1 VYVKYAFL
9 KIRRKLMKILVI
21 NCGSSSLKYQLFD
34 MTDESV
40 LCKGLVE
47 RIGIEG
53 SKLTHKVGN
62 EKLVVEEAMKDHTAA
77 IKHVFDA
84 LVHEKFGVVKSLD
97 EVNAIGHRVLHGGDK
112 LTASTIIDENV
123 KAKVR
128 EFIKFGPLHNPANLM
143 GIEACESL
151 VPGKQN
157 VAVFDTAF
165 HQTMPARTFM
175 YAIPY
180 EYYEDYRLRKFGF
193 HGTSHRY
200 VTLRT
205 AELLKTDK
213 KNLNIITVHLGN
225 GSSIAA
231 IKNGECYDTT
241 MGLTP
246 LEGLVM
252 GTRSGD
258 LDPTVMTFLMNEKG
272 YSADEMNQ
280 ILNKKSGV
288 LGVSGLSSDFRD
300 LEEAAEKGNERAQ
313 LALDMFITRVR
324 RYVGGFMA
332 ELGHVDAISFA
343 GGIGENSASMRK
355 LILENMEEYGI
366 IIDDAKNDTRE
377 EAVIS
382 ADNSRV
388 KVLVVPTNEE
398 LMIARDTMN
407 LVK

>member
-1 VYVKYAFL
+1 
-9 KIRRKLMKILVI
+9 MKVLVI

-53 SKLTHKVGN
+53 SKLTHKVNG
-62 EKLVVEEAMKDHTAA
+62 EKLVVEKPMKDHTEA
-77 IKHVFDA
+77 INHVFDA
-84 LVHEKFGVVKSLD
+84 LLDEKYGVIKSLD
-97 EVNAIGHRVLHGGDK
+97 EVSAIGHRVLHGGDK
-112 LTASTIIDENV
+112 LTESCIIDDKV
-123 KAKVR
+123 KDKIR

-143 GIEACESL
+143 GIEACEKL
-151 VPGKQN
+151 APGKKN
-157 VAVFDTAF
+157 IAVFDTAF
-165 HQTMPARTFM
+165 HQTMPAKTFM

-200 VTLRT
+200 ITLRT
-205 AELLKTDK
+205 QQLLDK
-213 KNLNIITVHLGN
+213 EDINIITVHLGN

-231 IKNGECYDTT
+231 VKDGKCYDTS

-246 LEGLVM
+246 LEGLLM

-288 LGVSGLSSDFRD
+288 LGVSGISSDFRD
-300 LEEAAEKGNERAQ
+300 LEEEAEKGNDRAQ
-313 LALDMFITRVR
+313 LALDMFIERVK
-324 RYVGGFMA
+324 RYIGGYMA
-332 ELGHVDAISFA
+332 ELGHVDAICFA
-343 GGIGENSASMRK
+343 GGIGENSSSMRK
-355 LILENMEEYGI
+355 DILNTFEELGVKL
-366 IIDDAKNDTRE
+366 DLEKNNTRE
-377 EAVIS
+377 EALIS
-382 ADNSRV
+382 ADDSKV
-388 KVLVVPTNEE
+388 KVYVVPTNEE
-398 LMIARDTMN
+398 LMIARDT
-407 LVK
+407 LDLAK

>member
-1 VYVKYAFL
+1 
-9 KIRRKLMKILVI
+9 MKVLVI

-53 SKLTHKVGN
+53 SKLTHKVNG
-62 EKLVVEEAMKDHTAA
+62 EKLVVEEPMKDHTEA
-77 IKHVFDA
+77 INHVFDA
-84 LVHEKFGVVKSLD
+84 LLDEKYGVIKSLD
-97 EVNAIGHRVLHGGDK
+97 EVSAIGHRVLHGGDK
-112 LTASTIIDENV
+112 LTESCIIDDKV
-123 KAKVR
+123 KDKIR

-143 GIEACESL
+143 GIEACEKL
-151 VPGKQN
+151 APGKKN
-157 VAVFDTAF
+157 IAVFDTAF
-165 HQTMPARTFM
+165 HQTMPAKTFM

-200 VTLRT
+200 ITLRT
-205 AELLKTDK
+205 QQLLGKEDI
-213 KNLNIITVHLGN
+213 NIITVHLGN

-231 IKNGECYDTT
+231 VKDGKCYDTS

-246 LEGLVM
+246 LEGLLM

-288 LGVSGLSSDFRD
+288 LGVSGISSDFRD
-300 LEEAAEKGNERAQ
+300 LEEEAEKGNDRAQ
-313 LALDMFITRVR
+313 LALDMFIERVK
-324 RYVGGFMA
+324 RYIGGYMA
-332 ELGHVDAISFA
+332 ELGHVDAICFA
-343 GGIGENSASMRK
+343 GGIGENSSSMRK
-355 LILENMEEYGI
+355 DILDTFEELGVKL
-366 IIDDAKNDTRE
+366 DLEKNNTRE
-377 EAVIS
+377 EALIS
-382 ADNSRV
+382 ADDSKV
-388 KVLVVPTNEE
+388 KVYVVPTNEE
-398 LMIARDTMN
+398 LMIARDT
-407 LVK
+407 LDLAK

>member
-1 VYVKYAFL
+1 
-9 KIRRKLMKILVI
+9 MKVLVI

-53 SKLTHKVGN
+53 SKLTHKVNG
-62 EKLVVEEAMKDHTAA
+62 EKLVVEEPMKDHTEA
-77 IKHVFDA
+77 INHVFDA
-84 LVHEKFGVVKSLD
+84 LLDEKYGVIKSLD
-97 EVNAIGHRVLHGGDK
+97 EVSAIGHRVLHGGDK
-112 LTASTIIDENV
+112 LTESCIIDEKV
-123 KAKVR
+123 KDKIR

-143 GIEACESL
+143 GIEACEKL
-151 VPGKQN
+151 APGKKN
-157 VAVFDTAF
+157 IAVFDTAF
-165 HQTMPARTFM
+165 HQTMPAKTYM

-200 VTLRT
+200 ITLRT
-205 AELLKTDK
+205 QQLLGKEDI
-213 KNLNIITVHLGN
+213 NIITVHLGN

-231 IKNGECYDTT
+231 VKEGKCYDTS

-246 LEGLVM
+246 LEGLLM

-288 LGVSGLSSDFRD
+288 LGVSGISSDFRD
-300 LEEAAEKGNERAQ
+300 LEEEAEKGNDRAQ
-313 LALDMFITRVR
+313 LALDMFIERVK
-324 RYVGGFMA
+324 RYIGGYMA
-332 ELGHVDAISFA
+332 ELGHVDAICFA
-343 GGIGENSASMRK
+343 GGIGENSSSMRK
-355 LILENMEEYGI
+355 DILDTFEELGVKL
-366 IIDDAKNDTRE
+366 DLEKNNTRE
-377 EAVIS
+377 EALIS
-382 ADNSRV
+382 ADDSKV
-388 KVLVVPTNEE
+388 KVYVVPTNEE
-398 LMIARDTMN
+398 LMIARDT
-407 LVK
+407 LDLAK

>member
-1 VYVKYAFL
+1 
-9 KIRRKLMKILVI
+9 MKVLVI

-53 SKLTHKVGN
+53 SKLTHKVNG
-62 EKLVVEEAMKDHTAA
+62 EKLVVEKPMKDHTEA
-77 IKHVFDA
+77 INHVFDA
-84 LVHEKFGVVKSLD
+84 LLDEKYGVIKSLD
-97 EVNAIGHRVLHGGDK
+97 EVSAIGHRVLHGGDK
-112 LTASTIIDENV
+112 LTESCIIDDKV
-123 KAKVR
+123 KDKIR

-143 GIEACESL
+143 GIEACEKL
-151 VPGKQN
+151 APGKKN
-157 VAVFDTAF
+157 IAVFDTAF
-165 HQTMPARTFM
+165 HQTMPAKTFM

-200 VTLRT
+200 ITLRT
-205 AELLKTDK
+205 QQLLDK
-213 KNLNIITVHLGN
+213 EDINIITVHLGN

-231 IKNGECYDTT
+231 VKDGKCYDTS

-246 LEGLVM
+246 LEGLLM

-288 LGVSGLSSDFRD
+288 LGVSGISSDFRD
-300 LEEAAEKGNERAQ
+300 LEEEAEKGNDRAQ
-313 LALDMFITRVR
+313 LALDMFIERVK
-324 RYVGGFMA
+324 RYIGGYMA
-332 ELGHVDAISFA
+332 ELGRVDAICFA
-343 GGIGENSASMRK
+343 GGIGENSSSMRK
-355 LILENMEEYGI
+355 DILNTFEELGVKL
-366 IIDDAKNDTRE
+366 DLEKNNTRE
-377 EAVIS
+377 EALIS
-382 ADNSRV
+382 ADDSKV
-388 KVLVVPTNEE
+388 KVYVVPTNEE
-398 LMIARDTMN
+398 LMIARDT
-407 LVK
+407 LDLAK

>member
-1 VYVKYAFL
+1 
-9 KIRRKLMKILVI
+9 MKVLVI
-21 NCGSSSLKYQLFD
+21 NCGSSSLKYQLMNPETREVFA
-34 MTDESV
+34 
-40 LCKGLVE
+40 KGLCE
-47 RIGIEG
+47 RIGIDG
-53 SKLTHKVGN
+53 SRMEYEVPAKDYEVKIEKPMPTHK
-62 EKLVVEEAMKDHTAA
+62 EALELVINA
-77 IKHVFDA
+77 ITDKEH
-84 LVHEKFGVVKSLD
+84 GVIASVD
-97 EVNAIGHRVLHGGDK
+97 EVEAIGHRMVHGGETFASSVL
-112 LTASTIIDENV
+112 LTEEAMAAVEANNEL
-123 KAKVR
+123 A
-128 EFIKFGPLHNPANLM
+128 PLHNPANLM
-143 GIEACESL
+143 GVRTCMAL
-151 VPGKQN
+151 MPGKPN
-157 VAVFDTAF
+157 VGVFDTAF

>member
-1 VYVKYAFL
+1 
-9 KIRRKLMKILVI
+9 MKVLVI

-53 SKLTHKVGN
+53 SKLTHKVNG
-62 EKLVVEEAMKDHTAA
+62 EKLVVEEPMKDHTEA
-77 IKHVFDA
+77 INHVFDA
-84 LVHEKFGVVKSLD
+84 LLDEKYGVIKSLD
-97 EVNAIGHRVLHGGDK
+97 EVSAIGHRVLHGGDK
-112 LTASTIIDENV
+112 LTESCIIDDKV
-123 KAKVR
+123 KDKIR

-143 GIEACESL
+143 GIEACEKL
-151 VPGKQN
+151 APGKKN
-157 VAVFDTAF
+157 IAVFDTAF
-165 HQTMPARTFM
+165 HQTMPAKTFM

-200 VTLRT
+200 ITLRT
-205 AELLKTDK
+205 QQLLGKEDI
-213 KNLNIITVHLGN
+213 NIITVHLGN

-231 IKNGECYDTT
+231 VKNGKCYDTS

-246 LEGLVM
+246 LEGLLM

-288 LGVSGLSSDFRD
+288 LGVSGISSDFRD
-300 LEEAAEKGNERAQ
+300 LEEEAEKGNDRAQ
-313 LALDMFITRVR
+313 LALDMFIERVK
-324 RYVGGFMA
+324 RYIGGYMA
-332 ELGHVDAISFA
+332 ELGHVDTICFA
-343 GGIGENSASMRK
+343 GGIGENSSSMRK
-355 LILENMEEYGI
+355 DILDTFEELGVKL
-366 IIDDAKNDTRE
+366 DLEKNNTRE
-377 EAVIS
+377 EALIS
-382 ADNSRV
+382 ADDSKV
-388 KVLVVPTNEE
+388 KVYVVPTNEE
-398 LMIARDTMN
+398 LMIARDT
-407 LVK
+407 LELAK

>member
-1 VYVKYAFL
+1 
-9 KIRRKLMKILVI
+9 MKILVI

-53 SKLTHKVGN
+53 SKLTHKVGS

-84 LVHEKFGVVKSLD
+84 LVDEKYGVVKSLD

-112 LTASTIIDENV
+112 LTASCIIDENV
-123 KAKVR
+123 KAKVK

-151 VPGKQN
+151 VPGKKN
-157 VAVFDTAF
+157 IAVFDTAF

-205 AELLKTDK
+205 AELLNTDK
-213 KNLNIITVHLGN
+213 KNLNVITVHLGN

-246 LEGLVM
+246 LEGLLM

-258 LDPTVMTFLMNEKG
+258 IDPTVMTFLMNEKG

-332 ELGHVDAISFA
+332 ELGHIDAISFA
-343 GGIGENSASMRK
+343 GGIGENSVSMRK

>member
-1 VYVKYAFL
+1 
-9 KIRRKLMKILVI
+9 MKILVI

-53 SKLTHKVGN
+53 SKLTHKVNG
-62 EKLVVEEAMKDHTAA
+62 EKLVVEEPMKDHTEA
-77 IKHVFDA
+77 INHVFDA
-84 LVHEKFGVVKSLD
+84 LLDEKYGVIKSLD
-97 EVNAIGHRVLHGGDK
+97 EVSAIGHRVLHGGDK
-112 LTASTIIDENV
+112 LTESCIIDDKV
-123 KAKVR
+123 KDKIR

-143 GIEACESL
+143 GIEACEKL
-151 VPGKQN
+151 APGKKN
-157 VAVFDTAF
+157 IAVFDTAF
-165 HQTMPARTFM
+165 HQTMPAKTFM

-200 VTLRT
+200 ITLRT
-205 AELLKTDK
+205 QQLLDK
-213 KNLNIITVHLGN
+213 EDINIITVHLGN

-231 IKNGECYDTT
+231 VKDGKCYDTS

-246 LEGLVM
+246 LEGLLM

-288 LGVSGLSSDFRD
+288 LGVSGISSDFRD
-300 LEEAAEKGNERAQ
+300 LEEEAEKGNDRAQ
-313 LALDMFITRVR
+313 LALDMFIERVK
-324 RYVGGFMA
+324 RYIGGYMA
-332 ELGHVDAISFA
+332 ELGHVDAICFA
-343 GGIGENSASMRK
+343 GGIGENSSSMRK
-355 LILENMEEYGI
+355 DILDTFEELGVKL
-366 IIDDAKNDTRE
+366 DLEKNNTRE
-377 EAVIS
+377 EALIS
-382 ADNSRV
+382 ADDSKV
-388 KVLVVPTNEE
+388 KVYVVPTNEE
-398 LMIARDTMN
+398 LMIARDT
-407 LVK
+407 LELAK

>member
-1 VYVKYAFL
+1 
-9 KIRRKLMKILVI
+9 MKVLVI

-53 SKLTHKVGN
+53 SKLTHKVNG
-62 EKLVVEEAMKDHTAA
+62 EKLVVEESMKDHTEA
-77 IKHVFDA
+77 INHVFDA
-84 LVHEKFGVVKSLD
+84 LLDEKYGVIKSLD
-97 EVNAIGHRVLHGGDK
+97 EVSAIGHRVLHGGDK
-112 LTASTIIDENV
+112 LTESCIIDDKV
-123 KAKVR
+123 KDKIR

-143 GIEACESL
+143 GIEACEKL
-151 VPGKQN
+151 APGKKN
-157 VAVFDTAF
+157 IAVFDTAF
-165 HQTMPARTFM
+165 HQTMPAKTFM

-200 VTLRT
+200 ITLRT
-205 AELLKTDK
+205 QQLLDK
-213 KNLNIITVHLGN
+213 EDINIITVHLGN

-231 IKNGECYDTT
+231 VKDGKCYDTS

-246 LEGLVM
+246 LEGLLM

-288 LGVSGLSSDFRD
+288 LGVSGISSDFRD
-300 LEEAAEKGNERAQ
+300 LEEEAQKGNDRAQ
-313 LALDMFITRVR
+313 LALDMFIERVK
-324 RYVGGFMA
+324 RYIGGYMA
-332 ELGHVDAISFA
+332 ELGHVDAICFA
-343 GGIGENSASMRK
+343 GGIGENSSSMRK
-355 LILENMEEYGI
+355 DILNTFEELGVKL
-366 IIDDAKNDTRE
+366 DLEKNNTRE
-377 EAVIS
+377 EALIS
-382 ADNSRV
+382 ADDSKV
-388 KVLVVPTNEE
+388 KVYVVPTNEE
-398 LMIARDTMN
+398 LMIARDT
-407 LVK
+407 LDLAK

>member
-1 VYVKYAFL
+1 
-9 KIRRKLMKILVI
+9 MKVLVI

-53 SKLTHKVGN
+53 SKLTHKVNG
-62 EKLVVEEAMKDHTAA
+62 EKLVVEEPMKDHTEA
-77 IKHVFDA
+77 INHVFDA
-84 LVHEKFGVVKSLD
+84 LLDEKYGVIKSLD
-97 EVNAIGHRVLHGGDK
+97 EVSAIGHRVLHGGDK
-112 LTASTIIDENV
+112 LTESCIIDDKV
-123 KAKVR
+123 KDKIK

-143 GIEACESL
+143 GIEACEKL
-151 VPGKQN
+151 APGKKN
-157 VAVFDTAF
+157 IAVFDTAF
-165 HQTMPARTFM
+165 HQTMPAKTFM

-200 VTLRT
+200 ITLRT
-205 AELLKTDK
+205 QQLLDK
-213 KNLNIITVHLGN
+213 EDINIITVHLGN

-231 IKNGECYDTT
+231 VKDGKCYDTS

-246 LEGLVM
+246 LEGLLM

-288 LGVSGLSSDFRD
+288 LGVSGISSDFRD
-300 LEEAAEKGNERAQ
+300 LEEEAEKGNDRAQ
-313 LALDMFITRVR
+313 LALDMFIERVK
-324 RYVGGFMA
+324 RYIGGYMA
-332 ELGHVDAISFA
+332 ELGHVDAICFA
-343 GGIGENSASMRK
+343 GGIGENSSSMRK
-355 LILENMEEYGI
+355 DILNTFEELGVKL
-366 IIDDAKNDTRE
+366 DLEKNNTRE
-377 EAVIS
+377 EALIS
-382 ADNSRV
+382 ADDSKV
-388 KVLVVPTNEE
+388 KVYVVPTNEE
-398 LMIARDTMN
+398 LMIARDT
-407 LVK
+407 LDLAK

>member
-1 VYVKYAFL
+1 
-9 KIRRKLMKILVI
+9 MKVLVI

-53 SKLTHKVGN
+53 SKLTHKVNG
-62 EKLVVEEAMKDHTAA
+62 EKLVVEEPMKDHTEA
-77 IKHVFDA
+77 INHVFDA
-84 LVHEKFGVVKSLD
+84 LLDEKYGVIKSLD
-97 EVNAIGHRVLHGGDK
+97 EVSAIGHRVLHGGDK
-112 LTASTIIDENV
+112 LTESCIIDDKV
-123 KAKVR
+123 KDKIR

-143 GIEACESL
+143 GIEACEKL
-151 VPGKQN
+151 APGKKN
-157 VAVFDTAF
+157 IAVFDTAF
-165 HQTMPARTFM
+165 HQTMPAKTYM

-200 VTLRT
+200 ITLRT
-205 AELLKTDK
+205 QQLLDK
-213 KNLNIITVHLGN
+213 EDINIITVHLGN

-231 IKNGECYDTT
+231 VKDGKCYDTS

-246 LEGLVM
+246 LEGLLM

-288 LGVSGLSSDFRD
+288 LGVSGISSDFRD
-300 LEEAAEKGNERAQ
+300 VEEEAEKGNDRAQ
-313 LALDMFITRVR
+313 LALDMFIERVK
-324 RYVGGFMA
+324 RYIGGYMA
-332 ELGHVDAISFA
+332 ELGHVDAICFA
-343 GGIGENSASMRK
+343 GGIGENSSSMRK
-355 LILENMEEYGI
+355 DILNTFEELGVKL
-366 IIDDAKNDTRE
+366 DLEKNNTRE
-377 EAVIS
+377 EALIS
-382 ADNSRV
+382 ADDSKV
-388 KVLVVPTNEE
+388 KVYVVPTNEE
-398 LMIARDTMN
+398 LMIARDT
-407 LVK
+407 LDLAK

>member
-1 VYVKYAFL
+1 
-9 KIRRKLMKILVI
+9 MKVLVI

-53 SKLTHKVGN
+53 SKLTHKVNG
-62 EKLVVEEAMKDHTAA
+62 EKLVVEEPMKDHTEA
-77 IKHVFDA
+77 INHVFDA
-84 LVHEKFGVVKSLD
+84 LLDEKYGVIKSLD
-97 EVNAIGHRVLHGGDK
+97 EVSAIGHRVLHGGDK
-112 LTASTIIDENV
+112 LTESCIIDDKV
-123 KAKVR
+123 KDKIR

-143 GIEACESL
+143 GIEACEKL
-151 VPGKQN
+151 APGKKN
-157 VAVFDTAF
+157 IAVFDTAF
-165 HQTMPARTFM
+165 HQTMPAKTFM

-200 VTLRT
+200 ITLRT
-205 AELLKTDK
+205 QQLLDK
-213 KNLNIITVHLGN
+213 EDINIITVHLGN

-231 IKNGECYDTT
+231 VKDGKCYDTS

-246 LEGLVM
+246 LEGLLM

-300 LEEAAEKGNERAQ
+300 LEEAAEKGNDRAQ

-332 ELGHVDAISFA
+332 ELGHIDAISFA

-355 LILENMEEYGI
+355 LILEGMEEYGI
-366 IIDDAKNDTRE
+366 KLDDAKNDTRD
-377 EAVIS
+377 EAIIS
-382 ADNSRV
+382 ADDSRV
-388 KVLVVPTNEE
+388 KVLIVPTNEE
-398 LMIARDTMN
+398 LMIARDTMD

>member
-1 VYVKYAFL
+1 
-9 KIRRKLMKILVI
+9 MKILVI

-53 SKLTHKVGN
+53 SKLTHKVGS

-84 LVHEKFGVVKSLD
+84 LVHEKFGVVNSLD

>member
-1 VYVKYAFL
+1 
-9 KIRRKLMKILVI
+9 MKVLVI

-53 SKLTHKVGN
+53 SKLTHKVNG
-62 EKLVVEEAMKDHTAA
+62 EKLVVEEPMKDHTEA
-77 IKHVFDA
+77 INHVFDA
-84 LVHEKFGVVKSLD
+84 LLDEKYGVIKSLD
-97 EVNAIGHRVLHGGDK
+97 EVSAIGHRVLHGGDK
-112 LTASTIIDENV
+112 LTESCIIDDKV
-123 KAKVR
+123 KDKIR

-143 GIEACESL
+143 GIEACEKL
-151 VPGKQN
+151 APGKKN
-157 VAVFDTAF
+157 IAVFDTAF
-165 HQTMPARTFM
+165 HQTMPAKTYM

-200 VTLRT
+200 ITLRT
-205 AELLKTDK
+205 QQLLGKDDI
-213 KNLNIITVHLGN
+213 NIITVHLGN

-231 IKNGECYDTT
+231 VKNRKCYDTS

-246 LEGLVM
+246 LEGLLM

-288 LGVSGLSSDFRD
+288 LGVSGISSDFRD
-300 LEEAAEKGNERAQ
+300 LEEEAEKGNDRAQ
-313 LALDMFITRVR
+313 LALDMFIERVK
-324 RYVGGFMA
+324 RYIGGYMA
-332 ELGHVDAISFA
+332 ELGHVDAICFA
-343 GGIGENSASMRK
+343 GGIGENSSSMRK
-355 LILENMEEYGI
+355 DILDTFEELGVKL
-366 IIDDAKNDTRE
+366 DLEKNNTRE
-377 EAVIS
+377 EALIS
-382 ADNSRV
+382 ADDSKV
-388 KVLVVPTNEE
+388 KVYVVPTNEE
-398 LMIARDTMN
+398 LMIARDT
-407 LVK
+407 LDLAK

>member
-1 VYVKYAFL
+1 
-9 KIRRKLMKILVI
+9 MKILVI

-53 SKLTHKVGN
+53 SKLTHKVGS

-84 LVHEKFGVVKSLD
+84 LVHEKYGVVKSLD

-332 ELGHVDAISFA
+332 ELGHIDAISFA

>member
-1 VYVKYAFL
+1 
-9 KIRRKLMKILVI
+9 MKILVI

-53 SKLTHKVGN
+53 SKLTHKVGS

-332 ELGHVDAISFA
+332 ELGHVDAILFA

-398 LMIARDTMN
+398 LRIARDTMN

>member
-1 VYVKYAFL
+1 
-9 KIRRKLMKILVI
+9 MKVLVI

-53 SKLTHKVGN
+53 SKLTHKVNG
-62 EKLVVEEAMKDHTAA
+62 EKLVVEEPMKDHTEA
-77 IKHVFDA
+77 INHVFDA
-84 LVHEKFGVVKSLD
+84 LLDEKYGVIKSLD
-97 EVNAIGHRVLHGGDK
+97 EVSAIGHRVLHGGDK
-112 LTASTIIDENV
+112 LTESCIIDDKV
-123 KAKVR
+123 KDKIR

-143 GIEACESL
+143 GIEACEKL
-151 VPGKQN
+151 APGKKN
-157 VAVFDTAF
+157 IAVFDTAF
-165 HQTMPARTFM
+165 HQTMPAKTYM

-200 VTLRT
+200 ITLRT
-205 AELLKTDK
+205 QQLLGKDDI
-213 KNLNIITVHLGN
+213 NIITVHLGN

-231 IKNGECYDTT
+231 VKNGKCYDTS

-246 LEGLVM
+246 LEGLLM

-288 LGVSGLSSDFRD
+288 LGVSGISSDFRD
-300 LEEAAEKGNERAQ
+300 LEEEAEKGNDRAQ
-313 LALDMFITRVR
+313 LALDMFIERVK
-324 RYVGGFMA
+324 RYIGGYMA
-332 ELGHVDAISFA
+332 ELGHVDAICFA
-343 GGIGENSASMRK
+343 GGIGENSSSMRK
-355 LILENMEEYGI
+355 DILDTFEELGVKL
-366 IIDDAKNDTRE
+366 DLEKNNTRE
-377 EAVIS
+377 EALIS
-382 ADNSRV
+382 ADDSKV
-388 KVLVVPTNEE
+388 KVYVVPTNEE
-398 LMIARDTMN
+398 LMIARDT
-407 LVK
+407 LDLAK

>member
-1 VYVKYAFL
+1 
-9 KIRRKLMKILVI
+9 MKVLVI

-53 SKLTHKVGN
+53 SKLTHKVNG
-62 EKLVVEEAMKDHTAA
+62 EKLVVEEPMKDHTEA
-77 IKHVFDA
+77 INHVFDA
-84 LVHEKFGVVKSLD
+84 LLDEKYGVIKSLD
-97 EVNAIGHRVLHGGDK
+97 EVSAIGHRVLHGGDK
-112 LTASTIIDENV
+112 LTESCVIDDKV
-123 KAKVR
+123 KDKIR

-143 GIEACESL
+143 GIEACEKL
-151 VPGKQN
+151 APGKKN
-157 VAVFDTAF
+157 IAVFDTAF
-165 HQTMPARTFM
+165 HQTMPAKTYM

-200 VTLRT
+200 ITLRT
-205 AELLKTDK
+205 QQLLGKDDI
-213 KNLNIITVHLGN
+213 NIITVHLGN

-231 IKNGECYDTT
+231 VKNGKCYDTS

-246 LEGLVM
+246 LEGLLM

-288 LGVSGLSSDFRD
+288 LGVSGISSDFRD
-300 LEEAAEKGNERAQ
+300 LEEEAEKGNDRAQ
-313 LALDMFITRVR
+313 LALDMFIERVK
-324 RYVGGFMA
+324 RYIGGYMA
-332 ELGHVDAISFA
+332 ELGHVDAICFA
-343 GGIGENSASMRK
+343 GGIGENSSSMRK
-355 LILENMEEYGI
+355 DILDTFEELGVKL
-366 IIDDAKNDTRE
+366 DLEKNNTRE
-377 EAVIS
+377 EALIS
-382 ADNSRV
+382 ADDSKV
-388 KVLVVPTNEE
+388 KVYVVPTNEE
-398 LMIARDTMN
+398 LMIARDT
-407 LVK
+407 LDLAK

>member
-1 VYVKYAFL
+1 
-9 KIRRKLMKILVI
+9 MKVLVI

-53 SKLTHKVGN
+53 SKLTHKVNG
-62 EKLVVEEAMKDHTAA
+62 EKLVVEEPMKDHTEA
-77 IKHVFDA
+77 INHVFDA
-84 LVHEKFGVVKSLD
+84 LLDEKYGVIKSLD
-97 EVNAIGHRVLHGGDK
+97 EVSAIGHRVLHGGDK
-112 LTASTIIDENV
+112 LTESCVIDDKV
-123 KAKVR
+123 KDKIR

-143 GIEACESL
+143 GIEACEKL
-151 VPGKQN
+151 APGKKN
-157 VAVFDTAF
+157 IAVFDTAF
-165 HQTMPARTFM
+165 HQTMPAKTFM

-200 VTLRT
+200 ITLRT
-205 AELLKTDK
+205 QQLLDK
-213 KNLNIITVHLGN
+213 EDINIITVHLGN

-231 IKNGECYDTT
+231 VKDGKCYDTS

-246 LEGLVM
+246 LEGLLM

-288 LGVSGLSSDFRD
+288 LGVSGISSDFRD
-300 LEEAAEKGNERAQ
+300 LEEEAEKGNDRAQ
-313 LALDMFITRVR
+313 LALDMFIERVK
-324 RYVGGFMA
+324 RYIGGYMA
-332 ELGHVDAISFA
+332 ELGHVDAICFA
-343 GGIGENSASMRK
+343 GGIGENSSSMRK
-355 LILENMEEYGI
+355 EILNTFEELGVKL
-366 IIDDAKNDTRE
+366 DLEKNNTRE
-377 EAVIS
+377 EALIS
-382 ADNSRV
+382 ADDSKV
-388 KVLVVPTNEE
+388 KVYVVPTNEE
-398 LMIARDTMN
+398 LMIARDT
-407 LVK
+407 LDLAK

>member
-1 VYVKYAFL
+1 
-9 KIRRKLMKILVI
+9 MKVLVI

-53 SKLTHKVGN
+53 SKLTHKVNG
-62 EKLVVEEAMKDHTAA
+62 EKLVVEEPMKDHTEA
-77 IKHVFDA
+77 INHVFDA
-84 LVHEKFGVVKSLD
+84 LLDEKYGVIKSLD
-97 EVNAIGHRVLHGGDK
+97 EVSAIGHRVLHGGDK
-112 LTASTIIDENV
+112 LTESCIIDEKV
-123 KAKVR
+123 KDKIR

-143 GIEACESL
+143 GIEACEKL
-151 VPGKQN
+151 APGKKN
-157 VAVFDTAF
+157 IAVFDTAF
-165 HQTMPARTFM
+165 HQTMPAKTYM

-200 VTLRT
+200 ITLRT
-205 AELLKTDK
+205 QQLLGKEDI
-213 KNLNIITVHLGN
+213 NIITVHLGN

-231 IKNGECYDTT
+231 VKNGKCYDTS

-246 LEGLVM
+246 LEGLLM

-288 LGVSGLSSDFRD
+288 LGVSGISSDFRD
-300 LEEAAEKGNERAQ
+300 LEEEAEKGNDRAQ
-313 LALDMFITRVR
+313 LALDMFIERVK
-324 RYVGGFMA
+324 RYIGGYMA
-332 ELGHVDAISFA
+332 ELGHVDAICFA
-343 GGIGENSASMRK
+343 GGIGENSSSMRK
-355 LILENMEEYGI
+355 DILDTFEELGVKL
-366 IIDDAKNDTRE
+366 DLEKNNTRE
-377 EAVIS
+377 EALIS
-382 ADNSRV
+382 ADDSKV
-388 KVLVVPTNEE
+388 KVYVVPTNEE
-398 LMIARDTMN
+398 LMIARDT
-407 LVK
+407 LDLAK

>member
-1 VYVKYAFL
+1 
-9 KIRRKLMKILVI
+9 MKVLVI

-53 SKLTHKVGN
+53 SKLTHKVNG
-62 EKLVVEEAMKDHTAA
+62 EKLVVEEPMKDHTEA
-77 IKHVFDA
+77 INHVFDA
-84 LVHEKFGVVKSLD
+84 LLDEKYGVIKSLD
-97 EVNAIGHRVLHGGDK
+97 EVSAIGHRVLHGGDK
-112 LTASTIIDENV
+112 LTESCIIDEKV
-123 KAKVR
+123 KDKIR

-143 GIEACESL
+143 GIEACEKL
-151 VPGKQN
+151 APGKKN
-157 VAVFDTAF
+157 IAVFDTAF
-165 HQTMPARTFM
+165 HQTMPAKTYM

-200 VTLRT
+200 ITLRT
-205 AELLKTDK
+205 QQLLDK
-213 KNLNIITVHLGN
+213 EDINIITVHLGN

-231 IKNGECYDTT
+231 VKDGKCYDTS

-246 LEGLVM
+246 LEGLLM

-288 LGVSGLSSDFRD
+288 LGVSGISSDFRD
-300 LEEAAEKGNERAQ
+300 LEEEAEKGNDRAQ
-313 LALDMFITRVR
+313 LALDMFIERVK
-324 RYVGGFMA
+324 RYIGGYMA
-332 ELGHVDAISFA
+332 ELGHVDAICFA
-343 GGIGENSASMRK
+343 GGIGENSSSMRK
-355 LILENMEEYGI
+355 DILNTFEELGVKL
-366 IIDDAKNDTRE
+366 DLEKNNTRE
-377 EAVIS
+377 EASIS
-382 ADNSRV
+382 ADDSKV
-388 KVLVVPTNEE
+388 KVYVVPTNEE
-398 LMIARDTMN
+398 LMIARDT
-407 LVK
+407 LDLAK

>member
-1 VYVKYAFL
+1 
-9 KIRRKLMKILVI
+9 MKVLVI

-53 SKLTHKVGN
+53 SKLTHKVN
-62 EKLVVEEAMKDHTAA
+62 VEKLVVEEPMKDHTEA
-77 IKHVFDA
+77 INHVFDA
-84 LVHEKFGVVKSLD
+84 LLDEKYGVIKSLD
-97 EVNAIGHRVLHGGDK
+97 EVSAIGHRVLHGGDK
-112 LTASTIIDENV
+112 LTESCIIDDKV
-123 KAKVR
+123 KDKIR

-143 GIEACESL
+143 GIEACEKL
-151 VPGKQN
+151 APGKKN
-157 VAVFDTAF
+157 IAVFDTAF
-165 HQTMPARTFM
+165 HQTMPAKTFM

-200 VTLRT
+200 ITLRT
-205 AELLKTDK
+205 QQLLGKEDI
-213 KNLNIITVHLGN
+213 NIITVHLGN

-231 IKNGECYDTT
+231 VKNGKCYDTS

-246 LEGLVM
+246 LEGLLM

-288 LGVSGLSSDFRD
+288 LGVSGISSDFRD
-300 LEEAAEKGNERAQ
+300 LEEEAEKGNDRAQ
-313 LALDMFITRVR
+313 LALDMFIERVK
-324 RYVGGFMA
+324 RYIGGYMA
-332 ELGHVDAISFA
+332 ELGHVDAICFA
-343 GGIGENSASMRK
+343 GGIGENSSSMRK
-355 LILENMEEYGI
+355 DILDTFEELGVKL
-366 IIDDAKNDTRE
+366 DLEKNNTRE
-377 EAVIS
+377 EALIS
-382 ADNSRV
+382 ADDSKV
-388 KVLVVPTNEE
+388 KVYVVPTNEE
-398 LMIARDTMN
+398 LMIARDT
-407 LVK
+407 LDLAK

>member
-1 VYVKYAFL
+1 
-9 KIRRKLMKILVI
+9 MKVLVI

-53 SKLTHKVGN
+53 SKLTHKVNG
-62 EKLVVEEAMKDHTAA
+62 EKLVVEEPMKDHTEA
-77 IKHVFDA
+77 INHVFDA
-84 LVHEKFGVVKSLD
+84 LLDEKYGVIKSLD
-97 EVNAIGHRVLHGGDK
+97 EVSANGHRVLHGGDK
-112 LTASTIIDENV
+112 LTESCIIDDKV
-123 KAKVR
+123 KDKIR

-143 GIEACESL
+143 GIEACEKL
-151 VPGKQN
+151 APGKKN
-157 VAVFDTAF
+157 IAVFDTAF
-165 HQTMPARTFM
+165 HQTMPAKTFM

-200 VTLRT
+200 ITLRT
-205 AELLKTDK
+205 QQLLDK
-213 KNLNIITVHLGN
+213 EDINIITVHLGN

-231 IKNGECYDTT
+231 VKDGKCYDTS

-246 LEGLVM
+246 LEGLLM

-288 LGVSGLSSDFRD
+288 LGVSGISSDFRD
-300 LEEAAEKGNERAQ
+300 LEEEAEKGNDRAQ
-313 LALDMFITRVR
+313 LALDMFIERVK
-324 RYVGGFMA
+324 RYIGGYMA
-332 ELGHVDAISFA
+332 ELGHVDAICFA
-343 GGIGENSASMRK
+343 GGIGENSSSMRK
-355 LILENMEEYGI
+355 DILNTFEELGVKL
-366 IIDDAKNDTRE
+366 DLEKNNTRE
-377 EAVIS
+377 EALIS
-382 ADNSRV
+382 ADDSKV
-388 KVLVVPTNEE
+388 KVYVVPTNEE
-398 LMIARDTMN
+398 LMIARDT
-407 LVK
+407 LDLAK

>member
-1 VYVKYAFL
+1 
-9 KIRRKLMKILVI
+9 MKVLVI

-53 SKLTHKVGN
+53 SKLTHKVNG
-62 EKLVVEEAMKDHTAA
+62 EKLVVEKPMKDHTEA
-77 IKHVFDA
+77 INHVFDA
-84 LVHEKFGVVKSLD
+84 LLDEKYGVIKSLD
-97 EVNAIGHRVLHGGDK
+97 EVSAIGHRVLHGGDK
-112 LTASTIIDENV
+112 LTESCIIDEKV
-123 KAKVR
+123 KDKIR

-143 GIEACESL
+143 GIEACEKL
-151 VPGKQN
+151 APGKKN
-157 VAVFDTAF
+157 IAVFDTAF
-165 HQTMPARTFM
+165 HQTMPAKTYM

-200 VTLRT
+200 ITLRT
-205 AELLKTDK
+205 QQLLDK
-213 KNLNIITVHLGN
+213 EDINIITVHLGN

-231 IKNGECYDTT
+231 VKDGKCYDTS

-246 LEGLVM
+246 LEGLLM

-288 LGVSGLSSDFRD
+288 LGVSGISSDFRD
-300 LEEAAEKGNERAQ
+300 LEEEAEKGNDRAQ
-313 LALDMFITRVR
+313 LALDMFIERVK
-324 RYVGGFMA
+324 RYIGGYMA
-332 ELGHVDAISFA
+332 ELGHVDAICFA
-343 GGIGENSASMRK
+343 GGIGENSSSMRK
-355 LILENMEEYGI
+355 DILDTFEELGVKL
-366 IIDDAKNDTRE
+366 DLEKNNTRE
-377 EAVIS
+377 EALIS
-382 ADNSRV
+382 ADDSKV
-388 KVLVVPTNEE
+388 KVYVVPTNEE
-398 LMIARDTMN
+398 LMIARDT
-407 LVK
+407 LDLAK

>member
-1 VYVKYAFL
+1 
-9 KIRRKLMKILVI
+9 MKILVI

-53 SKLTHKVGN
+53 SKLTHKVGS

-272 YSADEMNQ
+272 YSADGMNQ